1 MTQQITPELPDYNKA
16 LQMFRMM
23 ETARKRMNDA
33 SIGGTKRKKAAH
45 KFKEYHGRLVARNY
59 CTVTPPK
66 TK

>member
-1 MTQQITPELPDYNKA
+1 MSQQINPEMADYNRA
-16 LQMFRMM
+16 LQMFRTM

-33 SIGGTKRKKAAH
+33 SIGGSKRKKALQ
-45 KFKEYHGRLVARNY
+45 KFKEYHGRLTARNY